1 MTTNPL
7 FTAAIPALTDDLA
20 GAVPSWRLGAEPIYL
35 DVVRDLG
42 VPGTLE
48 GPAPAEVVAGEVVDA
63 PTASLT
69 LVEQPAP
76 QPAARKPRTQ
86 RQQPRKRTSRAAS

>member
-7 FTAAIPALTDDLA
+7 FTPPAAALTDELL
-20 GAVPSWRLGAEPIYL
+20 GERPTWRPGAEPIYL
-35 DVVRDLG
+35 SVVRDLG
-42 VPGTLE
+42 VPGSLQ
-48 GPAPAEVVAGEVVDA
+48 GPAPAEVLAGEVVDA

-76 QPAARKPRTQ
+76 EPTRKPRA
-86 RQQPRKRTSRAAS
+86 PRKGAARAAS